1 VTASHDNGGDATWFR
16 RFRFNEDETEEIRQ
30 RIDLNRRAIAD
41 EEGSAALLQNL
52 LELAWALTPL
62 DGQAEA
68 AAIGQRAV
76 DLARAEGLVSLE
88 IEGLLHTATALQY
101 SGDAHRADEIFQE
114 AIRRV
119 HDTGYAEHLHYL
131 LHHQGRLRAE
141 LFDPDEARPL
151 FEEALRIR
159 RASREPLLV
168 NSTESALNELNSWC
182 AQRNPPSGQ
191 RPIRALTIAP
201 S

>member
-1 VTASHDNGGDATWFR
+1 VTASHDNDGDAEWFS
-16 RFRFNEDETEEIRQ
+16 RFRFNEDQTEEIRQ
-30 RIDLNRRAIAD
+30 QIKVNRRAIAD
-41 EEGSAALLQNL
+41 EQGSAELLQNL

-101 SGDAHRADEIFQE
+101 IGDAHRADELFEE

-119 HDTGYAEHLHYL
+119 RETGYAEHLHYL
-131 LHHQGRLRAE
+131 LHHRGRLWAE
-141 LFDPDEARPL
+141 LVGPDEARPL

-159 RASREPLLV
+159 RASGEPLLV
-168 NSTESALNELNSWC
+168 KSTESALNELNSWC
-182 AQRNPPSGQ
+182 AQRNSLSG
-191 RPIRALTIAP
+191 
-201 S
+201 